1 MNKWVLT
8 SGLRK
13 EQATVRSSHSFLP
26 LALLHICPSKCAKH
40 ICPPHPTPSLLNQ
53 MILRFLCVCVCVCVC
68 DKHLEGLLKCRLL
81 GPTPETVGRG
91 PRIHICNKSPD
102 NVDAALKMTLGP
114 LLCR

>member
-1 MNKWVLT
+1 MRKTHLSPT
-8 SGLRK
+8 SHTK
-13 EQATVRSSHSFLP
+13 PIESDDSQIPV
-26 LALLHICPSKCAKH
+26 
-40 ICPPHPTPSLLNQ
+40 
-53 MILRFLCVCVCVCVC
+53 CVCVCVCVC